1 MAIRKSRLINQM
13 KYIYKFLFFCVFLFS
28 QSLFPQSK
36 QDLEMQKQELTTEIK
51 KIEEL
56 INQSKNRKK
65 DLLINAENLKF
76 KINLQNDLISNI
88 NSQLNIIVNEIER
101 NSKELSKLYDRQKK
115 IKNEYAAMILK
126 TYKHR
131 SMLNKI
137 MFIFSSKDFVQ
148 AYKRLQYYK
157 QYARYKDKQIEEIRR
172 NTILID
178 STIDGLGKQKTAKQL
193 LIDENQHIKD
203 NLSIENLKQ
212 EKILFE
218 IRTDEKR
225 YVNQIKQK
233 QKQTIEIDKQ
243 IQKIIDEAI
252 AKTKNKN
259 LPEFKLSEEAKLISK
274 KFAENK
280 GKLPWPVDK
289 GLVILKYGK
298 QPHPIVKTTTIQSN
312 GVRILTSDNQEV
324 RSIFDGKVY
333 SIIVSKNGSHAVL
346 IQHGN
351 FFSVYKNLSEIY
363 IKKGDL
369 IITKQALGKLSKN
382 KSTGQ
387 TILNFSIFKDGSTEN
402 PSSWIYKL

>member
-51 KIEEL
+51 KIEKL
-56 INQSKNRKK
+56 INQSKNRKR

>member
-1 MAIRKSRLINQM
+1 MDIRESRLINQM

-51 KIEEL
+51 KIEKL
-56 INQSKNRKK
+56 INQSKNRKR

>member
-51 KIEEL
+51 KIEKL
-56 INQSKNRKK
+56 INQSKNRKR

-137 MFIFSSKDFVQ
+137 MFIFSSKDFAQ

-178 STIDGLGKQKTAKQL
+178 STTDGLGKQKTAKQL

-351 FFSVYKNLSEIY
+351 FFSVYKNLSEIF